1 MSDYLIK
8 AIDKTKNL
16 RLLTITAKDLV
27 QEAQTRHDTWSA
39 SSAVLGRTLLAGVL
53 LAGAELTDQEE
64 LTIRLLGNGPVGPT
78 IVTAKSDLTVKGYVK
93 NPHIALPPKEN
104 GHIDVKKAVG
114 AGWLEVTKDLGLKEP
129 YTGQV
134 PIVSGEIAEDI
145 AYYLTKSEQIPSAVG
160 LSVFVNPNNTIGEA
174 SGFMLQALPGASD
187 SLITKTIARINNLPT
202 LSSAFLAGLTPEKLA
217 TMILGDDCKILEKDE
232 VAFKCDC
239 SKEKYGKILA
249 TMKKSQ
255 LETMINEDHGA
266 ELTCSFCGNKY
277 HYTEDEL
284 KAILTKIN

>member
-1 MSDYLIK
+1 MTDYLIK

-53 LAGAELTDQEE
+53 LAGAELTDKEE

-114 AGWLEVTKDLGLKEP
+114 EGWLEVTKDLGLKEP

-187 SLITKTIARINNLPT
+187 SLITKTIARINDLPT
-202 LSSAFLAGLTPEKLA
+202 LSTAFLSGLTPEKLA

-239 SKEKYGKILA
+239 SKEKYGRILA

-255 LETMINEDHGA
+255 IEAMINEDHGA

>member
-1 MSDYLIK
+1 MTDYLIK

-27 QEAQTRHDTWSA
+27 QEAQTRRDTWSA

-53 LAGAELTDQEE
+53 LAGAELTDKEE

-187 SLITKTIARINNLPT
+187 SLITKTIERINDLPT
-202 LSSAFLAGLTPEKLA
+202 LSTAFLSGLTPEKLA
-217 TMILGDDCKILEKDE
+217 AMILGDDCKILEKDE

-284 KAILTKIN
+284 KAILTKIK